1 MDCLI
6 ANLKVLTT
14 VIADVPQWQLENLE
28 QELPILVGSMED
40 LIDAVARRLPDLP
53 GIQHRLAHSCI
64 FRKMNGAGGGA

>member
-40 LIDAVARRLPDLP
+40 LIDAVARRLPDFP
-53 GIQHRLAHSCI
+53 GIQRLAHSCI